1 MNLGHE
7 NEQQEF
13 KKSTSELKEG
23 VASIASILNK
33 HGAGKLYFGVRKDG
47 EVCGQDVSESTLREI
62 SQAIGNHIEPS
73 IYPSITHEKTL
84 DGKDYVKVVFE
95 GDNAPYSC
103 GGKYR
108 IRVADEDVLMRPDE
122 LRLQFREAENRINP
136 WDRRISDKSIADVD
150 EQALRSFLDRGRDK
164 GRIAF
169 DFTTAEDALERLG
182 LIRNG
187 MLLNAGAALFC
198 PSATTDLKMAVFT
211 NHART
216 DIVGLQHESGV
227 LFDLVRSAE
236 MFVISNTR
244 SRVDTSVPGASEVY
258 PEIPRKAL
266 HEGLMNAY
274 AHRDW
279 TRGGAVMVEI
289 FNDAVEIISPGWF
302 VEGQDPD
309 EHLSGESVSAE
320 SRNQLI
326 AQTLFK
332 SGDIESQGTGIKRI
346 KDFCVEV
353 GMKVEY
359 VRTPDGTK
367 LIFHRNDAF
376 GRSLTVD
383 TSTNEKENVGANVVP
398 NVGVN
403 VEENRLPALTTRQ
416 KQVIA
421 IIARNPSA
429 TASSIAE
436 ECGITERSVQRN
448 LRTLRESGI
457 ITRQGSDKTGVWI
470 ISDSSEQ

>member
-7 NEQQEF
+7 DERREF

-33 HGAGKLYFGVRKDG
+33 HGSGELYFGVRKDG
-47 EVCGQDVSESTLREI
+47 EVCGQDVSESTLREV

-73 IYPSITHEKTL
+73 IYPSVTHEVTP
-84 DGKDYVKVVFE
+84 DGKDYVKVAFA
-95 GDNAPYSC
+95 GDAAPYSC

-136 WDRRISDKSIADVD
+136 WDGRVSNKTVADVD
-150 EQALRSFLDRGRDK
+150 EEALRKFVERGREK

-169 DFTTAEDALERLG
+169 DFSTTQDTLERLG
-182 LIRNG
+182 LMKNG
-187 MLLNAGAALFC
+187 TLLNAGAAIFC
-198 PSATTDLKMAVFT
+198 PSATIDLKMGVFT
-211 NHART
+211 NHSRT

-227 LFDLVRSAE
+227 LFDLVRYAE

-244 SRVDTSVPGASEVY
+244 SRVDTSVPGASDVY
-258 PEIPRKAL
+258 PEIPLKAL

-279 TRGGAVMVEI
+279 EYGSAVMVEI

-309 EHLSGESVSAE
+309 EHLSGKSVSPK

-326 AQTLFK
+326 AQTLFM

-346 KDFCVEV
+346 KDFCDEA
-353 GMKVEY
+353 GMSVEY

-376 GRSLTVD
+376 GQSLTVGPTKNTVPLTVPDD
-383 TSTNEKENVGANVVP
+383 TLNGTQYDTLNLSD
-398 NVGVN
+398 
-403 VEENRLPALTTRQ
+403 RQ
-416 KQVIA
+416 IA
-421 IIARNPSA
+421 ISKILRSEPSV
-429 TASSIAE
+429 TGTDIAE
-436 ECGITERSVQRN
+436 RIGVG
-448 LRTLRESGI
+448 LRTARRELKSLQDKGLI
-457 ITRQGSDKTGVWI
+457 SREGSDKTGCWI
-470 ISDSSEQ
+470 VNERTE